1 MPFKSDKQRRY
12 LWSQKPEVAKQIA
25 HKQTGGG
32 VYSSGI
38 YDDAAK
44 WHNARLAG
52 IPQHVGFID
61 DPDDIT
67 ETAATNPDDPYGGKY
82 INPDRKAP
90 LGKYTDLA
98 TYYTAKERA
107 LGRGEAELARMAAA
121 NEELKRKAAAQ
132 GFKFNEGGDV
142 PMMDG
147 RKPKKITQKDRYG
160 NQVSVEYTDEQKPF
174 DINSLFEKLLDQPI
188 PEMLTIP
195 ETSPVGGGV
204 SIGFGS
210 THPGEPRGSDTVPA
224 WLTPGEFV
232 VNKEAMDDPQNA
244 AAVKAINDQGRQV
257 QQMKHGGPLQM
268 HRMSGGVPM
277 DGATHMNQGGDTR
290 GFFDRLKLLAGFEDT
305 PAVPQ
310 MPTPTTVAAEQ
321 PIPTSRPMSP
331 EQTLIQ
337 AREGYRPDVYED
349 TRGYNTVGFGH
360 RTDEPLGSIP
370 YTRAQNE
377 SNLDTDIET
386 AKSNAE
392 SYAGDKWKDLNK
404 QQKAALTSMAL
415 QLGGAGQREFE
426 LMQEALRA
434 GDWAG
439 VRREARDSDWFGQ
452 TPARVEDIEAAFRY
466 GGGPIY
472 AQEGS
477 SIGGFGGWLEN
488 LINTPE
494 KQAKLEKRRGNW
506 EDKGQRYYDSAQ
518 EWISED
524 RWADMTPG
532 ERYEAVENRE
542 RSLREQQDRAR
553 EHNMFNNSAEGRIA
567 RHIAL
572 GRAEGGPIY
581 AQSGT
586 GIPNFGGPVM
596 WDPETQSYVP
606 QEQLMPDILAG
617 QEEGAAQAVQDS
629 QAITDQLNQEDL
641 DMYGWNQAEGRPNT
655 RDEATAAGL
664 YTPEVPP
671 FEAPTHTPEAVAKD
685 DSEYQQR
692 LAQQIAQ
699 AENMV
704 AGGDGDDLGTVGGV
718 PDVPP
723 EKWYEGITDW
733 AFGDEGTAA
742 ARQRNEE
749 FNVKAAENNLESAQE
764 ELAEMEA
771 RIEAGEPVNE
781 HTLKKTQEA
790 VEHQQDKLIEA
801 GSAAAAFQSEMDAEG
816 VVAAETLLEQSN
828 QPGPEDDK
836 ATLEELAESEE
847 FEDED
852 APDKDSDKGTQST
865 PEVEAAGEEA
875 AKADPTK
882 LDKAKG
888 FFKDAFSDLFDG
900 KELARMAIMY
910 VGSRALGYSHGGSLN
925 WAAKQYAS
933 RLSAKESSLAQN
945 AKEFAKSGKYTPA
958 SVAAYQ
964 ESGDLS
970 KLTPVGVTDTIT
982 GNANVRTI
990 RGQKVAFQ
998 EIKRGDNVM
1007 YKAPDGTV
1015 YTAAQLENA
1024 TQPFEPAFEKG
1035 TKEYRARRSRATGDA
1050 AGRFEEVW
1058 KAEDTIPGGR
1068 DNPDSHFTKIRPKQ
1082 AADEFWAWSE
1092 SMGLDPESDEALQV
1106 MTQAYRQAIQ
1116 DGKSGDVKP
1125 GSLKP
1130 YLEQQYIRE
1139 KSGAPELFIT
1149 NPDAKPGE
1157 DAKYIRGDKM
1167 ASLDRNVESVA
1178 TQLPALQGLS
1188 PKDAKDRFYSLGI
1201 EEWNALDDEV
1211 KKQYNRSATDDESG
1225 FYVFLNK
1232 RAGQLLTKSGG

>member
-44 WHNARLAG
+44 WHNAKLAG

-67 ETAATNPDDPYGGKY
+67 ETAATNPDDPYGGRY

-268 HRMSGGVPM
+268 HRMSGGIPM

-310 MPTPTTVAAEQ
+310 MPTPTTVAADQ
-321 PIPTSRPMSP
+321 PVPTSRPMSP

-349 TRGYNTVGFGH
+349 TRGFNTVGFGH

-472 AQEGS
+472 AQ
-477 SIGGFGGWLEN
+477 
-488 LINTPE
+488 
-494 KQAKLEKRRGNW
+494 
-506 EDKGQRYYDSAQ
+506 
-518 EWISED
+518 
-524 RWADMTPG
+524 
-532 ERYEAVENRE
+532 
-542 RSLREQQDRAR
+542 
-553 EHNMFNNSAEGRIA
+553 
-567 RHIAL
+567 
-572 GRAEGGPIY
+572 
-581 AQSGT
+581 SGT

-617 QEEGAAQAVQDS
+617 QEEGAAQAVADS

-671 FEAPTHTPEAVAKD
+671 FEAPVHTPEAVAKD

-801 GSAAAAFQSEMDAEG
+801 GSAAASFQSEMDAEG

-828 QPGPEDDK
+828 QPGSEDDK
-836 ATLEELAESEE
+836 ATLTELAESEE

-865 PEVEAAGEEA
+865 PEVVAEGEAA

-900 KELARMAIMY
+900 KELARMALMY

-933 RLSAKESSLAQN
+933 RLDAKASSLAQN